1 MQRFVFQE
9 TGIDGLVQI
18 TPFCAADQR
27 GFFTKPFERSVF
39 AEHGIELTLWEELRS
54 LSHKGV
60 LRGLHFQHRNSQDK
74 LVQVLH
80 GAAYD
85 VAVDLRK
92 NSPTCGQ
99 WKGFYLTAEN
109 QQMIY
114 IPKGFAHCFLAL
126 EEGTLFNYLCGDRY
140 TPDAD
145 GGIRWND
152 PQLAVD
158 WPLEQIEQ
166 VIVSEKDAALPSLAD
181 YLE

>member
-109 QQMIY
+109 QQMITS
-114 IPKGFAHCFLAL
+114 PK
-126 EEGTLFNYLCGDRY
+126 
-140 TPDAD
+140 
-145 GGIRWND
+145 
-152 PQLAVD
+152 
-158 WPLEQIEQ
+158 
-166 VIVSEKDAALPSLAD
+166 ALPTASWRWRRGRCSTTSAATDTRLMRMAG
-181 YLE
+181 YAGTTRSWRLTGRWSR